1 MTTSPD
7 VLAAI
12 AANQRRYIALKR
24 EGQNHAPR
32 ALPPPSP
39 RPAPPPASEDLL
51 HREAIP
57 GGWYWSSVVKRG
69 QALRIETPEGE
80 AAVALVAW
88 SLQDASERLNYADTV
103 KIQWTAALG
112 KGRVLFSD
120 MGRVMLSII
129 EDSCGAH
136 DLIAGGST
144 PASVRRSDPAQSRE
158 GTMQD
163 GPGGSTRSFPARNT
177 RDNLRL
183 AAGKHGLSPRD
194 VPPCISFFAPVRTD
208 ADGRLV
214 WVPGRRSL
222 GDYVD
227 LRAEMDLIVALSNC
241 PHPLD
246 PSGAEPPAVVATRFV
261 APPVGA
267 DDLCR
272 TATAEAAR
280 GFDNTHAHLASLE
293 QRP

>member
-1 MTTSPD
+1 MTTPSD

-12 AANQRRYIALKR
+12 AANQRRYQELKR

-39 RPAPPPASEDLL
+39 RSPPPPAPEALL
-51 HREAIP
+51 HREVIP
-57 GGWYWSSVVKRG
+57 GGWYWSGVVKRG
-69 QALRIETPEGE
+69 QALRIETPQAG

-88 SLQDASERLNYADTV
+88 SREDASERLNTADTI
-103 KIQWTAALG
+103 KIQWTATLG

-120 MGRVMLSII
+120 MGRVMLSLI

-144 PASVRRSDPAQSRE
+144 PASIRPSGSE
-158 GTMQD
+158 G
-163 GPGGSTRSFPARNT
+163 PARNT

-183 AAGKHGLSPRD
+183 AAGKHGLSSRD

-208 ADGRLV
+208 AGGRLV
-214 WVPGRRSL
+214 WVPGRRSA
-222 GDYVD
+222 GDFVD
-227 LRAEMDLIVALSNC
+227 LRAEMDLVLALSNC

-261 APPVGA
+261 APSVGA

-272 TATAEAAR
+272 TATAEAVR
-280 GFDNTHAHLASLE
+280 GFGNTDAYLASLE

>member
-12 AANQRRYIALKR
+12 AANQRRYMALKS
-24 EGQNHAPR
+24 EGQTQAPR

-39 RPAPPPASEDLL
+39 RPAPPPGEVL
-51 HREAIP
+51 HRETVP
-57 GGWYWSSVVKRG
+57 GGWYWSSVVRRG

-88 SLQDASERLNYADTV
+88 SLQDASERLNTADTV

-120 MGRVMLSII
+120 MGRVMLSIV

-136 DLIAGGST
+136 DLLAGGST
-144 PASVRRSDPAQSRE
+144 PASVRASGRN
-158 GTMQD
+158 G
-163 GPGGSTRSFPARNT
+163 PARNT

-214 WVPGRRSL
+214 WVPDRRSP
-222 GDYVD
+222 GDFVD
-227 LRAEMDLIVALSNC
+227 LRAEMDLVVALSNC

-246 PSGAEPPAVVATRFV
+246 PACGEPPAVVATRFL
-261 APPVGA
+261 ASPAGA
-267 DDLCR
+267 DDPCR

-280 GFDNTHAHLASLE
+280 GFANTDAHLASLE